1 MKKTNGIQARCR
13 TLVAIAAGVA
23 AFGAAPARAQST
35 ATTGDSAYTTTTT
48 TTQQESHGFPW
59 GLLGLLGLAGLL
71 GRRRPDVAPREEIHV
86 RPAARTDDVRVHP
99 GPAPHTTGLG
109 TTGTGTTGTVP
120 ADTLR
125 VRPDDPST
133 GRPL

>member
-1 MKKTNGIQARCR
+1 MTSKNGTVARLR

-23 AFGAAPARAQST
+23 AFGAAPAQAQN
-35 ATTGDSAYTTTTT
+35 TTTSGDSAYTTTTT
-48 TTQQESHGFPW
+48 TTQQEHKDFPW

-71 GRRRPDVAPREEIHV
+71 GRRRPDVASREEIHV
-86 RPAARTDDVRVHP
+86 RPAVRTDDVRVHP
-99 GPAPHTTGLG
+99 GPAPTTGLG
-109 TTGTGTTGTVP
+109 TTGTGTAGTVP